1 MSSVSSVSSGTDTLS
16 LVDLLK
22 KAQEEAEAK
31 NSLLDSSSSSSSV
44 SAQDILS
51 SASTGYGRKAQNA
64 YGNVTVGS
72 SMGQAAI
79 NKALSE
85 IGSSTG
91 GKVTF
96 ADIIKHREDLETSFS
111 AQVRIDL
118 AERGVSLDT
127 EFTLTMT
134 PEGKIDVSCDDPNAK
149 AAIEEYLAESPEVCE
164 QFGYIQALSNLERAR
179 QSPAASTAMWQEARS
194 NTSMMQLSALENF
207 FTDATNSGMNYSS
220 LLASFSGGLGSTE
233 NASFYAGLN
242 FTV

>member
-1 MSSVSSVSSGTDTLS
+1 MSSVSSVSSSTDTLS

-31 NSLLDSSSSSSSV
+31 SSSLLDSSSSSV

-51 SASTGYGRKAQNA
+51 STATSYGRKAQGA
-64 YGNVTVGS
+64 YGNVSLGS
-72 SMGQAAI
+72 SLGQAAI

-85 IGSSTG
+85 ISTNSD

-96 ADIIKHREDLETSFS
+96 ADIIKHREDLETTFS

-149 AAIEEYLAESPEVCE
+149 AAIEEYLAESPDVCE

-207 FTDATNSGMNYSS
+207 FTDATQSGMNYSS
-220 LLASFSGGLGSTE
+220 LLASFSGGLDSTE